1 MYKLTIFPR
10 KANCG
15 MHHLLLYEFHYLT
28 GSCKD
33 RKIEIMDVD
42 LKCKCEPKCNNH
54 WNCRKN
60 LYSKKWNI
68 EIISNMTRDRNN
80 KNVV

>member
-1 MYKLTIFPR
+1 
-10 KANCG
+10 
-15 MHHLLLYEFHYLT
+15 
-28 GSCKD
+28 
-33 RKIEIMDVD
+33 MDVD